1 MKPSYFLV
9 KSEPFKYAFATLC
22 EQGRTMWDG
31 VRNFEARNNLRS
43 MRVGDLL
50 LFYHSNEGKA
60 VVGVAT
66 VITNV
71 MGPPFPVYCAGAQL
85 VQFYP
90 LGLLNPGLGLF
101 HAVFSMSGN
110 VSITVTADRDQMPD
124 PEFYG
129 ECIAASYEELRD
141 ALLGAPAA
149 QPRKRRARRVA

>member
-1 MKPSYFLV
+1 MSKPIASTY
-9 KSEPFKYAFATLC
+9 
-22 EQGRTMWDG
+22 
-31 VRNFEARNNLRS
+31 VRNQLTR
-43 MRVGDLL
+43 LL
-50 LFYHSNEGKA
+50 PL
-60 VVGVAT
+60 GVAT

-129 ECIAASYEELRD
+129 ECIILCYHPLFRQVGGLVRGIGGRAADRVVMQGCIGFVIYRPELD
-141 ALLGAPAA
+141 
-149 QPRKRRARRVA
+149 RRAEG